1 MNCKVKSV
9 SSNEIIM
16 QGLPSHTIFPLG
28 DSALTI
34 DFGNVIDLS
43 INEKVISLFYHL
55 SHRPIT
61 GMKEAVPAYS
71 SLTIHYDFFE
81 VNKHKEPDQT
91 AFEWIKHQ
99 AEEMIAERFEL
110 KTSAQN
116 NIRIPVCYTEEF
128 APDIKTIT
136 EANGISAEDLIN
148 IHSSA
153 TYKVFML
160 GFLPGFAYMGEVDE
174 KISHVRKPQPQMLK
188 AGSVGIAG
196 RQTGIYPLDS
206 PGGWQIIGRTP
217 LELFNKDNELLT
229 LLNAGDSVQFYS
241 ITKNEFEDIK
251 ARNT

>member
-1 MNCKVKSV
+1 
-9 SSNEIIM
+9 
-16 QGLPSHTIFPLG
+16 LG

-43 INEKVISLFYHL
+43 INEKVISLFHHL
-55 SHRPIT
+55 SNRPLT

-91 AFEWIKHQ
+91 AFDWIKQQ
-99 AEEMIAERFEL
+99 AGEMITEGFEIKISAE
-110 KTSAQN
+110 N
-116 NIRIPVCYTEEF
+116 NIRIPVCYADEF
-128 APDIKTIT
+128 AIDIKTIA
-136 EANGISAEDLIN
+136 EGNGISADEIIN
-148 IHSSA
+148 LHTST

-174 KISHVRKPQPQMLK
+174 KISHARKPQPQMLK
-188 AGSVGIAG
+188 AGSVGVAG

-217 LELFNKDNELLT
+217 LKLFETSSKPSPKERAYEATGCLLQ
-229 LLNAGDSVQFYS
+229 AGDSVQFYT
-241 ITKNEFEDIK
+241 ITKDEFEDIK